1 MLNIDEIN
9 AAIRKLENGETT
21 LANCSKLATLHT
33 VRDHLIGTDYAPYS
47 YSAAPVMDV
56 SGDSDFLRTVS
67 GRDNQAVMDI
77 MDDLMDTLRVAM
89 PKAYRSVM
97 ERLRSI

>member
-1 MLNIDEIN
+1 MLNLDEIN
-9 AAIRKLENGETT
+9 AAIRELENGETT

-33 VRDHLIGTDYAPYS
+33 VRDHLIETDYAPYS
-47 YSAAPVMDV
+47 YASAPVVAV
-56 SGDSDFLRTVS
+56 SGDSDFMRTIS
-67 GRDNQAVMDI
+67 GRNNQEVMDI
-77 MDDLMDTLRVAM
+77 MDDLMDTLRVSM

>member
-1 MLNIDEIN
+1 MLDLDEIN
-9 AAIRKLENGETT
+9 AAILELENGETT

-33 VRDHLIGTDYAPYS
+33 VRDHLIETDYAPYS
-47 YSAAPVMDV
+47 YASAPVVAV
-56 SGDSDFLRTVS
+56 SGDSDFMRTIS
-67 GRDNQAVMDI
+67 GRNNQEVMDI
-77 MDDLMDTLRVAM
+77 MDDLMDTLRVSM